1 MSDIR
6 LSIIIPMYN
15 VAPYVERCLRSLANQ
30 DIPFNDYEIICVND
44 GSPDNCAEIV
54 KRLQNEIPNIILIN
68 QENQGVSMAR
78 NNAIAIAQGKYIL
91 PIDPDDYVVPN
102 CLKNALEKAEK
113 EQLDVLY
120 CAFEIL
126 DENFNHIWRTN
137 YANLEKR
144 IDSGYDG
151 YFAVRGEKVQAP
163 DRSWGILYRN
173 ALIKEKTIYYPK
185 DVPILEDAVFLGKIF
200 VFSERVGYLNKS
212 FYVLNVRNGSAMCS
226 GLINK
231 KPAREGF
238 QNAIA
243 DLNTFISVNVITK
256 KCLSLVGH
264 IQLQFA
270 LKYIISCRNS
280 MLFKEAIPFIKTNK
294 EIFVNKDALQRE
306 AFLEKMYVRLILF
319 SPFLFF
325 FIQPFITKIIFHVR
339 NFRPN
344 K

>member
-1 MSDIR
+1 
-6 LSIIIPMYN
+6 MYN

-30 DIPFNDYEIICVND
+30 DIPYNDYEIICVND

-54 KRLQNEIPNIILIN
+54 KRRQNEIPNIILIN

-78 NNAIAIAQGKYIL
+78 NNAIAIAKGKYIL
-91 PIDPDDYVVPN
+91 PIDPDDYVVSN

-137 YANLEKR
+137 YADLEQK
-144 IDSGYDG
+144 IYSGYDG

-173 ALIKEKTIYYPK
+173 AVIKEKTIYYPK

-200 VFSERVGYLNKS
+200 IFSERVGYLNKS
-212 FYVLNVRNGSAMCS
+212 FYVLNLRNESAMSS

-231 KPAREGF
+231 KPARVGF
-238 QNAIA
+238 QNAIE
-243 DLNTFISVNVITK
+243 DLNTFKSENGITK
-256 KCLSLVGH
+256 KCLSLIGH

-270 LKYIISCRNS
+270 LKYIISCRN
-280 MLFKEAIPFIKTNK
+280 LGLYKEAIPFIKINK
-294 EIFVNKDALQRE
+294 EIFANEDVLQRE
-306 AFLEKMYVRLILF
+306 GFLEKMYLRFIVF

-325 FIQPFITKIIFHVR
+325 LLQPFLIRLIFHVR
-339 NFRPN
+339 NYRPN